1 MLSTIKKN
9 STNFFI
15 EVVSGLCF
23 GQSSA
28 PEDQLVTM
36 LLDIVFTKQREE
48 TNGEESEGGKQGTRN
63 LTPFKDEV
71 GDKQP
76 IVRSFLLQLLLEH
89 EYVIECMMYSEPT
102 LVINS
107 STEKVKDHLKTYFD
121 RCQQVLVGG
130 MGVDQEL
137 SLLCTQCLEVHST
150 DLDNFCYYYILCC
163 VLCVSRMLLIKN
175 TLVCHWRRRWRQ
187 F

>member
-28 PEDQLVTM
+28 PEDRLVTM

-48 TNGEESEGGKQGTRN
+48 TNGGESEGGKRGTRN

-89 EYVIECMMYSEPT
+89 EYVI
-102 LVINS
+102 
-107 STEKVKDHLKTYFD
+107 
-121 RCQQVLVGG
+121 
-130 MGVDQEL
+130 
-137 SLLCTQCLEVHST
+137 
-150 DLDNFCYYYILCC
+150 
-163 VLCVSRMLLIKN
+163 
-175 TLVCHWRRRWRQ
+175 
-187 F
+187 